1 MDAWENGLEALGQ
14 QDAWALVI
22 GTDGAVAWS
31 QDKPEDVPDRF
42 SVNDVAMAA
51 HYAAVADYPAFFWD
65 RDDGL
70 LVVGF
75 PKNEFWTMTLT
86 YPASTVRNF
95 PLYVLLI
102 FAVDL
107 GILYTIYAVS
117 RRRTQN
123 AVAPIAEASTRCL
136 TGARPSCTSKGICA
150 TSATRSPRR
159 APSSSRR
166 TPRAQAGFAAS
177 PTTSARRCR

>member
-1 MDAWENGLEALGQ
+1 M
-14 QDAWALVI
+14 
-22 GTDGAVAWS
+22 AWS

-86 YPASTVRNF
+86 YP
-95 PLYVLLI
+95 
-102 FAVDL
+102 
-107 GILYTIYAVS
+107 
-117 RRRTQN
+117 RR
-123 AVAPIAEASTRCL
+123 P
-136 TGARPSCTSKGICA
+136 CA
-150 TSATRSPRR
+150 TS
-159 APSSSRR
+159 
-166 TPRAQAGFAAS
+166 
-177 PTTSARRCR
+177 RCTCC